1 MIKTILTA
9 SALSVLTLLTFVYSQ
24 GPAAGPRP
32 GMGQGMMDSTRHAKM
47 MGKPM
52 MMGGMM
58 GGMMGHSL
66 VATADGGVVLMMGN
80 RLYKYDKNLA
90 AIKDVE
96 VKIDTAS
103 LRKWRET
110 MQSLK
115 D

>member
-1 MIKTILTA
+1 MKQTMFIA
-9 SALSVLTLLTFVYSQ
+9 AALSLLILMTYVYSQ
-24 GPAAGPRP
+24 GPGAGPRP
-32 GMGQGMMDSTRHAKM
+32 GMGPGMMDSARHARM
-47 MGKPM
+47 MDKPM

-58 GGMMGHSL
+58 GHNL
-66 VATADGGVVLMMGN
+66 VATSDGGVVLMMGN

-103 LRKWRET
+103 LRKWRNT